1 MAQTEQDRE
10 IGIVAAWVLG
20 LLAVAFLWKQKIRP
34 WMNDQWAA
42 LSDGEGASIL
52 GMTWDVTDFVGLG
65 ALVLVLVVV
74 VTLIRR
80 SFKAKRAERRAA
92 REQREGPR

>member
-10 IGIVAAWVLG
+10 IGIVAAWILG

-42 LSDGEGASIL
+42 LSNGENASIL
-52 GMTWDVTDFVGLG
+52 GMTWDVADFVGLG
-65 ALVLVLVVV
+65 ALVLVLVVS

>member
-10 IGIVAAWVLG
+10 WGIVAAWVLG
-20 LLAVAFLWKQKIRP
+20 LLAVAFLWKQKVRP
-34 WMNDQWAA
+34 WLNEQWGA
-42 LSDGEGASIL
+42 LSKGESASIL

-65 ALVLVLVVV
+65 ALVLVLVVA

-80 SFKAKRAERRAA
+80 SFRAKQAERRAA